1 MLELNGS
8 QVIAQHLPPAAD
20 HQRDQIAGGCSDRSQ
35 THLEAA
41 GSIHPYGEEELTL
54 LEEELI
60 PVLSKLLRRIDEI
73 DTALEV
79 EQQCSASAPEPQ
91 PAPRR

>member
-41 GSIHPYGEEELTL
+41 GSIHP
-54 LEEELI
+54 
-60 PVLSKLLRRIDEI
+60 LRGGTTHLARRGA
-73 DTALEV
+73 DTGARE
-79 EQQCSASAPEPQ
+79 AAAPH
-91 PAPRR
+91 R